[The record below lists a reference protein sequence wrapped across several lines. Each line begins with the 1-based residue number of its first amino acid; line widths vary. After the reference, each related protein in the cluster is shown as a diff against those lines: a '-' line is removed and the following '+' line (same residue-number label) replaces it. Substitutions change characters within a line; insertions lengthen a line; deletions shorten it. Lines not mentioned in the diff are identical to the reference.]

1 MFKQGDIV
9 LVPFPFTDLKQSKP
23 RPAVVV
29 SKTIVND
36 SQDVILAQISSKQL
50 IDNFSFPI
58 VPSELTY
65 PLKKISQVRCH
76 KIFTIQK
83 SLIYKTISRFK
94 DKQRKDMLIKINSL
108 IDFEM

>member
-1 MFKQGDIV
+1 MYKQGDIV

-36 SQDVILAQISSKQL
+36 SKDVILAQISSKKFR
-50 IDNFSFPI
+50 DNFSFPI
-58 VPSELTY
+58 VSSELTY
-65 PLKKISQVRCH
+65 SLEKISQVRCH

-94 DKQRKDMLIKINSL
+94 DKQRKNLLIKINSL
-108 IDFEM
+108 IGFEV